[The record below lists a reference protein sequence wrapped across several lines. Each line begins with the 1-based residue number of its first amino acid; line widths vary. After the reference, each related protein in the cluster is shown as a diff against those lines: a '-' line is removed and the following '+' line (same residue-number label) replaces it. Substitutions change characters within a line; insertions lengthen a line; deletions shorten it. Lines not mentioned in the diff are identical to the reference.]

1 MRLLLLAEHADTG
14 AVSLHRAQCWPAST
28 AAGQI
33 TAAVGAAY
41 RTATGQAP
49 TSVHAMHAQPGS
61 LWPALIRRAI
71 GPLADLTT
79 HTAAPSPV
87 DWAGLVR
94 YALTGL
100 DTARTADL
108 KQISALAEH
117 ATTRTMCA

>member
-14 AVSLHRAQCWPAST
+14 VVSVRRAQCWPAST

-33 TAAVGAAY
+33 VAAIGAAY
-41 RTATGQAP
+41 RTATAQAP
-49 TSVHAMHAQPGS
+49 ISVHVMHAQPGG

-71 GPLADLTT
+71 GPFADLTT

-87 DWAGLVR
+87 GWAGLAR
-94 YALTGL
+94 CALAGL
-100 DTARTADL
+100 DTARAADPE
-108 KQISALAEH
+108 QISILAEN